1 MKTLTEFSTARRQGA
16 GRSGFTLIELLTV
29 IAIIGALAGLTLVVT
44 KDINITKARS
54 AATAELNQIENA
66 LENYKAKYGV
76 YPPSNANTYPAPL
89 TNSLLPQLY
98 YELSGVSNN
107 GTGYVTFGTLDN
119 AEIGS
124 SGTSQVKLAFGV
136 NGFLNCTKGNGEEII
151 PAQNFLLGWR
161 AKQIASVNDG
171 GVLVSILTTSVGG
184 PDASYMPLGPGT
196 AGINP
201 FRYVYPGINH
211 PESYDLYVQ
220 LVISGKTNLI
230 CNWTK
235 QVIINSPLP

>member
-1 MKTLTEFSTARRQGA
+1 MNTLTEFSTARRQGA

-107 GTGYVTFGTLDN
+107 GTVYVT
-119 AEIGS
+119 
-124 SGTSQVKLAFGV
+124 FGV

-235 QVIINSPLP
+235 QVILNSPLP